1 MTDLPVV
8 SGSLCPDLSDDTRH
22 FLTPV
27 SAQKCLS
34 GMCLASASEA
44 QALIAAAH
52 RLDNLIHHPHD
63 AHGAHGC
70 ERDCDLERR
79 FKCPRSRECCQS
91 ENS

>member
-52 RLDNLIHHPHD
+52 RLDNLIHH
-63 AHGAHGC
+63 
-70 ERDCDLERR
+70 RR
-79 FKCPRSRECCQS
+79 MMLTARTAASGTAI
-91 ENS
+91 